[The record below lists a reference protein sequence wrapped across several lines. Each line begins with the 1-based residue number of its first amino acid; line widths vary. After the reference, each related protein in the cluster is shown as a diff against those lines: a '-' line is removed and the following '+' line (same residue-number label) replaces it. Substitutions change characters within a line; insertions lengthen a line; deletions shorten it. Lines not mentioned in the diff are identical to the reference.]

1 MKISL
6 LFGSFKVE
14 RLETSRNSLVYR
26 VFDLYNIQIPQ
37 RDTPRTI
44 WERALMTENNLIEEI
59 EEFLALTANRQQFTA
74 QEIQDLL
81 LDLRNIAEH
90 DSCVSIA
97 ASILQ
102 EKEIANPAG
111 GTT

>member
-26 VFDLYNIQIPQ
+26 VVDLYNIQIPQ

-59 EEFLALTANRQQFTA
+59 EEFLALTANRQLFTA

-81 LDLRNIAEH
+81 LD

-97 ASILQ
+97 ASIVP